1 MVRVDG
7 VHIILCTTLI
17 LLVTPDPLPRERER
31 EREADEL
38 ITHRAATTT
47 HRRLLLLSRIPNQ
60 REFNLKHH
68 D

>member
-17 LLVTPDPLPRERER
+17 LLVTPDPLPKERER
-31 EREADEL
+31 ERQMNS
-38 ITHRAATTT
+38 RAATTT

-60 REFNLKHH
+60 CEFNLKHH